1 MAQSLKLLIA
11 EDNPSDA
18 ELVIRALR
26 RSGFAPEW
34 QRVDTE
40 TDFIASLNDG
50 IELVLSDFDMPQFT
64 GFEALRLVQERKPDI
79 PLIIVSGTI
88 GEEVAVEAMRRGAAD
103 YLLKD
108 RLSRLGPAVKQ
119 TLAKSR
125 LQRERQ
131 QALEALRESEERFS
145 LAYRSSPAPIAISR
159 RRDLVVLEINDAF
172 LRLFECARGDIVG
185 HTLHDLDLLDTATAS
200 TLSRQLNETGE
211 VTGVELASR
220 SRTGRPLYVSISIRV
235 MNLSGEPCALST
247 VVDITERRQAEIALR
262 ESEERFR
269 GLIEHSTDVITVTDN
284 KGLICFQSPSTQR
297 VLGYQAEELMGRSA
311 LDLVAPEA
319 VAKVGDGIERAWAGC
334 LDPLPVEYRIRH
346 RDGTWRI
353 FQSIGRSMT
362 DSTGRQQVVI
372 NSRDVT
378 ETRKLEQQFLRAQR
392 LEAIGTLSSGIAHDL
407 NNILAPMLMI
417 APLLKEKVSERQD
430 LEMLAIIE
438 QGARRG
444 ANIIKQ
450 LLTFS
455 RGIEG
460 ERGPVQTRHLIKE
473 MGEIMRETFPR
484 EITVAEKIEPN
495 LRPITAD
502 ATQIHQ
508 VLMNLCVNARDA
520 ISKAGR
526 ITLAAQNVKIEKDEA
541 SVQPPRVPGY
551 YVCLTVADTGEGIPA
566 ENLDR
571 IFEPFF
577 TTKELGKGTGLGLST
592 VLGIVKSHGGFV
604 TVASEP
610 GRGTAFHVHL
620 PASMGANAAV
630 NPREGPRQR
639 GRRELILVVDDEES
653 IRRSLRLLL
662 VRENYRVLAAADG
675 HEALTLFAT
684 HRDEVALVLTDLM
697 MPGMN
702 GVTLIR
708 ALIAMAPRVRIV
720 AASGLHDQDRSEEL
734 DALGVKTVLVKPCG
748 SAEILEAVQRELEQR
763 ATDERH

>member
-1 MAQSLKLLIA
+1 MAQSLRLLIA
-11 EDNPSDA
+11 EDSPADA

-34 QRVDTE
+34 TRVDNE
-40 TDFIASLNDG
+40 ADFLAGLNDEV
-50 IELVLSDFDMPQFT
+50 ELVLSDFDMPQFT
-64 GFEALRLVQERKPDI
+64 GFVALQLVQQRMPDV

-119 TLAKSR
+119 TLAKGR
-125 LQRERQ
+125 LQRERR
-131 QALEALRESEERFS
+131 QAVEALRQSEE
-145 LAYRSSPAPIAISR
+145 
-159 RRDLVVLEINDAF
+159 
-172 LRLFECARGDIVG
+172 G
-185 HTLHDLDLLDTATAS
+185 
-200 TLSRQLNETGE
+200 
-211 VTGVELASR
+211 
-220 SRTGRPLYVSISIRV
+220 
-235 MNLSGEPCALST
+235 
-247 VVDITERRQAEIALR
+247 
-262 ESEERFR
+262 FR
-269 GLIEHSTDVITVTDN
+269 GMIENSTDVITVIDSE
-284 KGLICFQSPSTQR
+284 GRICFHSPSTQR
-297 VLGYQAEELMGRSA
+297 ILGYPADELMGRNA
-311 LDLVAPEA
+311 FDFVAPED
-319 VAKVGDGIERAWAGC
+319 VSKVGEGIKRAWAGSTE
-334 LDPLPVEYRIRH
+334 PMPVEYRVRH
-346 RDGTWRI
+346 RDGSWRI
-353 FQSIGRSMT
+353 FQSIGRGMT

-372 NSRDVT
+372 NSRDLT

-417 APLLKEKVSERQD
+417 APLLKEKVSDRQD
-430 LEMLAIIE
+430 LEMLTMIE

-460 ERGPVQTRHLIKE
+460 ERGPVQARHLVKE
-473 MGEIMRETFPR
+473 MSEIMRETFPR
-484 EITVAEKIEPN
+484 EISVEEKIEAN

-520 ISKAGR
+520 MPQGGK
-526 ITLAAQNVKIEKDEA
+526 ITITARNLKVEKSEAAALSQ
-541 SVQPPRVPGY
+541 RRPGL

-566 ENLDR
+566 GNLDR
-571 IFEPFF
+571 IFEPFY

-604 TVASEP
+604 TVVSEP

-620 PASMGANAAV
+620 PASAGAKECTEQDAGA
-630 NPREGPRQR
+630 RTR
-639 GRRELILVVDDEES
+639 GRQELILVVDDEEP
-653 IRRSLRLLL
+653 IRRSLCLFL

-675 HEALTLFAT
+675 HDALTQFAN
-684 HRDEVALVLTDLM
+684 HRDEVGLVLTDVM

-702 GVTLIR
+702 GVVLIGKLR
-708 ALIAMAPRVRIV
+708 ALAPKLRIV
-720 AASGLHDQDRSEEL
+720 AASGLHDQIRSEEL
-734 DALGVKTVLVKPCG
+734 EALGVTSILVKPC
-748 SAEILEAVQRELEQR
+748 EYIDILDAVQRELEIG
-763 ATDERH
+763 ASGGLS

>member
-1 MAQSLKLLIA
+1 MAQSVRLLIA
-11 EDNPSDA
+11 EDSAADA

-34 QRVDTE
+34 RRVDNE
-40 TDFIASLNDG
+40 ADFIAGLNDE

-64 GFEALRLVQERKPDI
+64 GFVALQLVQQRMPDV

-119 TLAKSR
+119 TLAKGR
-125 LQRERQ
+125 LQRERR
-131 QALEALRESEERFS
+131 QAVEALR
-145 LAYRSSPAPIAISR
+145 
-159 RRDLVVLEINDAF
+159 
-172 LRLFECARGDIVG
+172 
-185 HTLHDLDLLDTATAS
+185 
-200 TLSRQLNETGE
+200 Q
-211 VTGVELASR
+211 
-220 SRTGRPLYVSISIRV
+220 
-235 MNLSGEPCALST
+235 
-247 VVDITERRQAEIALR
+247 
-262 ESEERFR
+262 SEERFR
-269 GLIEHSTDVITVTDN
+269 GMIENSTDVITVIDSE
-284 KGLICFQSPSTQR
+284 GRICFHSPSTQR
-297 VLGYQAEELMGRSA
+297 ILGYPADELMGRNA
-311 LDLVAPEA
+311 FDFVAPED
-319 VAKVGDGIERAWAGC
+319 VSKVGAGIRRAWTGSTE
-334 LDPLPVEYRIRH
+334 PMPVEYRIRH
-346 RDGTWRI
+346 RDGSWRI
-353 FQSIGRSMT
+353 FQSIGRGMT

-372 NSRDVT
+372 NSRDLT

-417 APLLKEKVSERQD
+417 APLLKEKVSDRQD
-430 LEMLAIIE
+430 LEMLTMIE

-460 ERGPVQTRHLIKE
+460 ERGPVQARHLVKE

-484 EITVAEKIEPN
+484 EISVEEKIEAN

-520 ISKAGR
+520 MPQGGKIM
-526 ITLAAQNVKIEKDEA
+526 ITARNLKVEKSEAAALSQ
-541 SVQPPRVPGY
+541 RVPGL

-566 ENLDR
+566 GNLDR
-571 IFEPFF
+571 IFEPFY

-604 TVASEP
+604 TVVSEP

-620 PASMGANAAV
+620 PASVGAKESAGQGAGA
-630 NPREGPRQR
+630 RKR
-639 GRRELILVVDDEES
+639 GRQELILVVDDEEP
-653 IRRSLRLLL
+653 IRRSLCLFL

-675 HEALTLFAT
+675 HDALTVFAS
-684 HRDEVALVLTDLM
+684 HRDEVALVLTDVM

-702 GVTLIR
+702 GVVLIGKLR
-708 ALIAMAPRVRIV
+708 ALAPKLRIV
-720 AASGLHDQDRSEEL
+720 AASGLHDQIRSEEL
-734 DALGVKTVLVKPCG
+734 EALGVTSILVKPCE
-748 SAEILEAVQRELEQR
+748 SSDILEAVQRELEIG
-763 ATDERH
+763 APEGLS